1 MNNGQN
7 YALRRRFIEHNIANV
22 IGVKQDFLSIR
33 YARSAVTDAEYI
45 RIVDITGR
53 AVTFNIT
60 GNSLEEIVNDIA
72 RIILMGVEDVH
83 APNGIVTN
91 LEEMRK
97 LAPLF
102 K

>member
-33 YARSAVTDAEYI
+33 YARSAVTDAEYV
-45 RIVDITGR
+45 RVTDITGR

-60 GNSLEEIVNDIA
+60 GNSLEDIVNDMA

-83 APNGIVTN
+83 ALNGIVTD
-91 LEEMRK
+91 LEEMRR